1 MKITLI
7 HLLLALKNASDL
19 KKEKIICSY
28 NKSFISLLKCLYKEG
43 FISYFKVSNDDGAKL
58 KIIIGLKYSYGK
70 VLSISTLKF
79 LSVPSNLYYLTYK
92 EICKISDK
100 KIILF
105 ISTNLGIITQIQC
118 KKYKIGGSPLFL
130 IS

>member
-7 HLLLALKNASDL
+7 NLLLALKNASDL

-43 FISYFKVSNDDGAKL
+43 FISYFKVLNEDKAKL
-58 KIIIGLKYSYGK
+58 KIIIGLQYSYGK
-70 VLSISTLKF
+70 ILSISTLKF

-105 ISTNLGIITQIQC
+105 ISTNLGVITHIQC
-118 KKYKIGGSPLFL
+118 KKHKIGGSPLFL

>member
-1 MKITLI
+1 MKTTLI
-7 HLLLALKNASDL
+7 NLLLALKNASDL

-28 NKSFISLLKCLYKEG
+28 NQPFTKILRCLYEEG
-43 FISYFKVSNDDGAKL
+43 FISYFKILNEDGVKL
-58 KIIIGLKYSYGK
+58 KIIIGLQYSYGK

-79 LSVPSNLYYLTYK
+79 LATPSNLYYLTYK

-105 ISTNLGIITQIQC
+105 VSTNLGILTQIQC
-118 KKYKIGGSPLFL
+118 KKYKIGGLPLFL